1 MKRLLKP
8 FFILSFNK
16 LCKIILGLIIC
27 LSCNQTLIYDLIIK
41 EGEVYDGTG
50 SEGVIIDIAIK
61 DDFIVK
67 IGYLDNAKAK
77 RVINAKGLVVAPGFI
92 DVHTHLEPLMRL
104 SNCESH
110 IRQGV
115 TTSIGGPDGS
125 SPWPFGKYL
134 DSLKKIGVGMNV
146 GYLIGHN
153 TVRKNIMG
161 LENRTPSS
169 EELDKMKQQI
179 IMGMDEGAF
188 GISTGLKYLPGNFSQ
203 IDEVISLSKEASK
216 KGGIYTSHLRDEG
229 LNVIS
234 AVQEAINISKEA
246 NIPVVLTHHK
256 LIGKPMWGKSNKT
269 LDLVDSARMVGLNIA
284 IDQYPY
290 DASYTGISVLIPTWA
305 RAGGQKEFIKR
316 ISNPKLKD
324 SIRSGIIFNLL
335 NDRGGSDLDRVQFAK
350 VDWMIELEGKT
361 LKYWCE
367 IKGLDP
373 NLENGAELVIEAQLN
388 GGASCV
394 FHAMDENDV
403 ENIMRHPQTMI
414 ASDGRLVQPGDGHPH
429 PRWYG
434 TFPRVLGYYVREKK
448 ILSLS
453 NAIYKMTFLPA
464 QTFGLRDRGIIKEGM
479 KADIT
484 IFNQNTIID
493 KSTFDF
499 PHQYPEGIYYVIVNG
514 QLAIDNEEFKN
525 IKAGNI
531 LRKNTFKESLNQ

>member
-16 LCKIILGLIIC
+16 LYKIILGLIIC

-269 LDLVDSARMVGLNIA
+269 LDLVDSAT
-284 IDQYPY
+284 Y
-290 DASYTGISVLIPTWA
+290 S
-305 RAGGQKEFIKR
+305 
-316 ISNPKLKD
+316 
-324 SIRSGIIFNLL
+324 
-335 NDRGGSDLDRVQFAK
+335 
-350 VDWMIELEGKT
+350 
-361 LKYWCE
+361 
-367 IKGLDP
+367 
-373 NLENGAELVIEAQLN
+373 
-388 GGASCV
+388 
-394 FHAMDENDV
+394 
-403 ENIMRHPQTMI
+403 
-414 ASDGRLVQPGDGHPH
+414 
-429 PRWYG
+429 
-434 TFPRVLGYYVREKK
+434 
-448 ILSLS
+448 
-453 NAIYKMTFLPA
+453 
-464 QTFGLRDRGIIKEGM
+464 
-479 KADIT
+479 
-484 IFNQNTIID
+484 
-493 KSTFDF
+493 
-499 PHQYPEGIYYVIVNG
+499 
-514 QLAIDNEEFKN
+514 
-525 IKAGNI
+525 
-531 LRKNTFKESLNQ
+531 

>member
-1 MKRLLKP
+1 MKRVLKP

-350 VDWMIELEGKT
+350 VEWMKELEGKT

-531 LRKNTFKESLNQ
+531 LRKNTVLEQKF

>member
-1 MKRLLKP
+1 MKRVLKS

-335 NDRGGSDLDRVQFAK
+335 NDRGGADLDRVQFAK
-350 VDWMIELEGKT
+350 VEWMKELEGKAFKRIIARAGQKLVRCSLERST
-361 LKYWCE
+361 D
-367 IKGLDP
+367 KGKMSGD
-373 NLENGAELVIEAQLN
+373 AKQQ
-388 GGASCV
+388 
-394 FHAMDENDV
+394 
-403 ENIMRHPQTMI
+403 RH
-414 ASDGRLVQPGDGHPH
+414 R
-429 PRWYG
+429 
-434 TFPRVLGYYVREKK
+434 
-448 ILSLS
+448 
-453 NAIYKMTFLPA
+453 
-464 QTFGLRDRGIIKEGM
+464 
-479 KADIT
+479 
-484 IFNQNTIID
+484 
-493 KSTFDF
+493 
-499 PHQYPEGIYYVIVNG
+499 
-514 QLAIDNEEFKN
+514 
-525 IKAGNI
+525 
-531 LRKNTFKESLNQ
+531 

>member
-1 MKRLLKP
+1 MKRVLKP
-8 FFILSFNK
+8 FFIFSFNK

-350 VDWMIELEGKT
+350 VEWMKELEGKT

-531 LRKNTFKESLNQ
+531 LRKNTVFE

>member
-1 MKRLLKP
+1 MKRVLKP

-216 KGGIYTSHLRDEG
+216 KDGIYTSHLRDEG

-350 VDWMIELEGKT
+350 VEWMQELEGKT

-531 LRKNTFKESLNQ
+531 LRKNTVFE

>member
-216 KGGIYTSHLRDEG
+216 KDGIYTSHLRDEG

-350 VDWMIELEGKT
+350 VEWMQELEGKT

-531 LRKNTFKESLNQ
+531 LRKNTVFE